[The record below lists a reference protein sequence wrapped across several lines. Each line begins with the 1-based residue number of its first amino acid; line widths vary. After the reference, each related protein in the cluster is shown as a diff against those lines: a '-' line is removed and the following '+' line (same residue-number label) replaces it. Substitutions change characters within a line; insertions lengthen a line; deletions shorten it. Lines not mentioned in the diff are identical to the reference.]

1 MFGLRRRAQAIR
13 VPEKAT
19 TSLSLRWRVMLL
31 AMSMVAMVVVLM
43 AVAVYAVVS
52 AALYSDIDNQLQS
65 RAQLLIASGSL
76 AADPAKA
83 IEGTAYS
90 DVNAMLVN
98 PGRSIYTANQQGQ
111 TLPVGQPEKAVI
123 RGELFMSRRTVGDQ
137 RVLAIH
143 LPNDSSLLIS
153 KSLQPTNAVMTK
165 LKWVLLAVGGIG
177 VVIAAVA
184 GGMVARTGLRPVA
197 QLTEATERVA
207 RTDDL
212 RPIPVFGSDEL
223 ARLTEA
229 FNAMLRALA
238 ESRERQA
245 RLVADAGHE
254 LKTPLTSLRTNVELL
269 MASSAPGAPL
279 IPESELADLRGDV
292 IGQIE
297 ELSTLVGDLVDLTR
311 EDNARGSVL
320 EDVEMTEV
328 IDRSLERVRRRRND
342 IRFDVDAVGWQIH
355 GVAPPARRLLR
366 AALGQQLRNRRT
378 QVGHALAGV
387 AGGEEDMRIGRRPF
401 GDLRLRLRDDPLH
414 VALLHLV
421 LLGENQRVG
430 DSGGVERVEH
440 FLVHLHHAAPS
451 VDQDIDAQQF
461 RPAAKVILHQAVP
474 RGNLGLGHSRIAVAG
489 HVDETRALDIVGAL
503 AAQREEIEL
512 LRAAGRM
519 RHARE
524 RLAAGQRI
532 DERGLADIGAAGEGE
547 FGGAA
552 GRQVALLGRRPD
564 EVTGAG
570 EELAAL
576 LDVIGR
582 VLGHQA
588 ALRPNVLARLSQSS
602 NGTPARFMMKPCWAT
617 DRRLFQ
623 VQ

>member
-1 MFGLRRRAQAIR
+1 
-13 VPEKAT
+13 
-19 TSLSLRWRVMLL
+19 
-31 AMSMVAMVVVLM
+31 MVAMVVVLM

-52 AALYSDIDNQLQS
+52 AALYTDIDSQLQS

-90 DVNAMLVN
+90 DVNAMLIN

-123 RGELFMSRRTVGDQ
+123 QGELFMSRRTVGDQ

-153 KSLQPTNAVMTK
+153 KSLQPTNAVMNK

-184 GGMVARTGLRPVA
+184 GGMVARTGLRPVG
-197 QLTEATERVA
+197 QLTDAAERVA

-229 FNAMLRALA
+229 FNSMLRSLA

-269 MASSAPGAPL
+269 MASSAPGAPP
-279 IPESELADLRGDV
+279 IPESEMADLREDV

-311 EDNARGSVL
+311 EDNPHGTAL
-320 EDVEMTEV
+320 EDVDMSEV

-342 IRFDVDAVGWQIH
+342 IHFDIDAIGWQVH
-355 GVAPPARRLLR
+355 GDAAGLSRAVLNLLDN
-366 AALGQQLRNRRT
+366 AAKWSP
-378 QVGHALAGV
+378 
-387 AGGEEDMRIGRRPF
+387 AGGTVG
-401 GDLRLRLRDDPLH
+401 LRLRQVD
-414 VALLHLV
+414 VA
-421 LLGENQRVG
+421 
-430 DSGGVERVEH
+430 
-440 FLVHLHHAAPS
+440 HAEIVVSDEGPGIAP
-451 VDQDIDAQQF
+451 
-461 RPAAKVILHQAVP
+461 
-474 RGNLGLGHSRIAVAG
+474 
-489 HVDETRALDIVGAL
+489 E
-503 AAQREEIEL
+503 
-512 LRAAGRM
+512 
-519 RHARE
+519 
-524 RLAAGQRI
+524 
-532 DERGLADIGAAGEGE
+532 ERGLVFERFYRSTSARAMPGSGLGLAIVKQVVVKHGGVIRVGETVP
-547 FGGAA
+547 GGQPPGTSFFVLLP
-552 GRQVALLGRRPD
+552 GRPIPSAYPQSSAFSELD
-564 EVTGAG
+564 ETPGVTGRNGKTSTASS
-570 EELAAL
+570 
-576 LDVIGR
+576 VIT
-582 VLGHQA
+582 A
-588 ALRPNVLARLSQSS
+588 DSQ
-602 NGTPARFMMKPCWAT
+602 
-617 DRRLFQ
+617 
-623 VQ
+623 